1 VAEKISA
8 IGIVPAEQ
16 PPEPGSRLSLDER
29 MAMEKRRARSEKKQP
44 EAAVVPVVTPREPV
58 PALLLSVS
66 SYQAPRV
73 EHQRTEPPLLKGMA
87 DRSSPGH
94 FYGYGKDSSLSLK
107 DRVAAI
113 VGDMNVLP
121 ADGSGKREAP
131 AVAENRP
138 FRGPGNTEVIPADR
152 LAVSL
157 RERDVVPALTARG
170 DGANNEYG
178 ASDHPVRHP
187 DVDERPALIQA
198 DRRLSRKETE
208 KILPGT
214 VTSQPV
220 PGAEGGRN
228 MMMTPSANIRQ
239 PQAKPPAE
247 RTTLSAEMPQA
258 AEKNGFT
265 LHYAFRSWGGA
276 HFVSLQSPSLQ
287 MPVLHIQPSGG
298 LVRERI
304 GYSLTQGRPFSS
316 VVMTRAVEG
325 TCAVSDGSSEE
336 EWS

>member
-1 VAEKISA
+1 MAEKISA

-29 MAMEKRRARSEKKQP
+29 MAMEKRRARSQKTQP
-44 EAAVVPVVTPREPV
+44 EAAVIVPVVTPREPV
-58 PALLLSVS
+58 PAPLL
-66 SYQAPRV
+66 YQASRV
-73 EHQRTEPPLLKGMA
+73 EHQRTEPPLLKDMA
-87 DRSSPGH
+87 DRSSSGH
-94 FYGYGKDSSLSLK
+94 FYGYGKDFSLSLK
-107 DRVAAI
+107 DKVAAI

-121 ADGSGKREAP
+121 ADGGGKREAP

-138 FRGPGNTEVIPADR
+138 FRGPGNIDVIPADR
-152 LAVSL
+152 QAVFS

-178 ASDHPVRHP
+178 TSDHTVRHHG
-187 DVDERPALIQA
+187 VDERPALIQA
-198 DRRLSRKETE
+198 DRRLSRKETK

-228 MMMTPSANIRQ
+228 MMMAPSANIRQ
-239 PQAKPPAE
+239 PQAKLPAE
-247 RTTLSAEMPQA
+247 RTAPPAEMPQA
-258 AEKNGFT
+258 AEKTGFT

-276 HFVSLQSPSLQ
+276 HFVSLQSRSLQ

-304 GYSLTQGRPFSS
+304 GHSLAQGRPFSS
-316 VVMTRAVEG
+316 VVMARAVDDSG
-325 TCAVSDGSSEE
+325 AISDRPSEE